1 MIAKPSYHA
10 LRVAGA
16 AFIFLICCLTSARQA
31 EVAMRRVQFIELL
44 DEPWFPSF
52 LRNNI
57 TDALQ
62 FGLSL
67 LKAYAPIAPL
77 LLSVL
82 DSIGSKS
89 IIDLCSGGGGP
100 WLDLSRQFPPDT
112 QVFRILLTDRYPNLK
127 AFNNVR
133 LASENHVIFYPD
145 SVDAME
151 VPSEL
156 RGFRT
161 MFTSFHHFPPEQ
173 AQAILQNAV
182 DARQGIGIF
191 EITRRSP
198 SGIAL
203 MFPWA
208 FMPFVFTPLIRPFR
222 WSRLF
227 WTYLVPIIPLVLLFD
242 GVVSCLRTY
251 RTQELREMVKKLT
264 GIRYKWEVG
273 EQARGLGR
281 APITYLIGHPS

>member
-182 DARQGIGIF
+182 DARQGIGVF
-191 EITRRSP
+191 EIE
-198 SGIAL
+198 
-203 MFPWA
+203 F
-208 FMPFVFTPLIRPFR
+208 
-222 WSRLF
+222 
-227 WTYLVPIIPLVLLFD
+227 
-242 GVVSCLRTY
+242 
-251 RTQELREMVKKLT
+251 EL
-264 GIRYKWEVG
+264 
-273 EQARGLGR
+273 
-281 APITYLIGHPS
+281 